1 MIGNML
7 RERDNQYVA
16 SKDNAGTWRILDTWH
31 TELGSLSPDDDIPDD
46 NPAVTLLTEGA
57 FIALVKEASRLGVLQ
72 NSSFNSDA
80 EAGEL
85 IEKDIELSEME
96 EKVVKYEKEISNLKH
111 HPVRSEGFA
120 LKEKAMEA
128 ILKLTS
134 IAEIETLIKD
144 N

>member
-31 TELGSLSPDDDIPDD
+31 TELGTLAPDDDIPDD

-72 NSSFNSDA
+72 NSSFNSDV

-85 IEKDIELSEME
+85 NMEISEME
-96 EKVVKYEKEISNLKH
+96 EKVVKYEQEISNLKH

-128 ILKLTS
+128 ILRLNS

>member
-31 TELGSLSPDDDIPDD
+31 TELGTLAPDDDIPDD

-72 NSSFNSDA
+72 NSSFNSDV

-85 IEKDIELSEME
+85 SMEISEME
-96 EKVVKYEKEISNLKH
+96 EKVVKYEQEISNLKH

-128 ILKLTS
+128 ILRLNS